1 LCGACFEK
9 YEGEETD
16 FKPEVA
22 DRDRCMQRRWM
33 RKQQLRSRSV
43 MPCAGTWDKNKEG
56 LADFLK
62 KVQESGATIESAT
75 VFGGPAAA
83 EPTTTKKP
91 EATEEL
97 ITAKCEWGGNV
108 TPPVKEPEAVK
119 AESTDGKA
127 SAETKVESPP
137 AEEEVPVSPS
147 PTEEK
152 PEAAPTAEQAPASPA
167 MSHDESFLSD
177 ADGSGSIAE
186 AIGRTLDVCVAAI
199 EEAMDDVQKVNA
211 GLEGSNKEKSDSK
224 TSVGD
229 DVAAA
234 AAIAVDTFSVA
245 SSMVSSMTDILKK
258 MDDAAKKGE
267 EVMPESNVTADA
279 AASTNVPSMVTGAT
293 IVKSEA
299 GTAKEKAEEE
309 TESPKVEDASD
320 EEDEWS
326 VVSDGNVQ
334 TKPDFSNLKSE
345 EESLSSAISPVVL
358 AKWDTELHQL
368 HELGFFDDRKN
379 TDVLGALEASHVAVD
394 SDEKVTVQSAVE
406 HLLG

>member
-1 LCGACFEK
+1 MAVAVLLRRLDARK
-9 YEGEETD
+9 YMISLHM
-16 FKPEVA
+16 A
-22 DRDRCMQRRWM
+22 
-33 RKQQLRSRSV
+33 
-43 MPCAGTWDKNKEG
+43 
-56 LADFLK
+56 
-62 KVQESGATIESAT
+62 
-75 VFGGPAAA
+75 
-83 EPTTTKKP
+83 
-91 EATEEL
+91 
-97 ITAKCEWGGNV
+97 
-108 TPPVKEPEAVK
+108 
-119 AESTDGKA
+119 
-127 SAETKVESPP
+127 
-137 AEEEVPVSPS
+137 
-147 PTEEK
+147 
-152 PEAAPTAEQAPASPA
+152 
-167 MSHDESFLSD
+167 SFLMKLCILHYLLICLFYFS
-177 ADGSGSIAE
+177 
-186 AIGRTLDVCVAAI
+186 LDVCVAAI
-199 EEAMDDVQKVNA
+199 EDAMDDVQRVNA

-267 EVMPESNVTADA
+267 EVMTESNVTDAA

-293 IVKSEA
+293 
-299 GTAKEKAEEE
+299 KEKEDE

-326 VVSDGNVQ
+326 ILSDGHVQ

-345 EESLSSAISPVVL
+345 EEPLSSALSPVVL

-379 TDVLGALEASHVAVD
+379 TDVLEALEASHVAVD

-406 HLLG
+406 RILG